1 MPLDAARA
9 VVKTQAITDA
19 FAEIG
24 TVSRTAMPR
33 CTLKAAALARALAA
47 WKLHIAGQLRRLA
60 ESAWQQALAGAIKTG
75 TIPDAAKAPE
85 PVGTDRIVYTGQSVI
100 IRLVVVKPI
109 VQVDHA
115 AYVADALAAGVDPKL
130 LRRLEKK
137 HTSETRPAHRFTT
150 SLATT

>member
-9 VVKTQAITDA
+9 VTKTQAITDA

-85 PVGTDRIVYTGQSVI
+85 PVGTDRIVYAGPVVC
-100 IRLVVVKPI
+100 IRLVVAKPI
-109 VQVDHA
+109 EVVDHL
-115 AYVADALAAGVDPKL
+115 AYVAELLEAGVNPAL
-130 LRRLEKK
+130 LRKLAKR
-137 HTSETRPAHRFTT
+137 HTTETRPAHRFST